1 MKERK
6 QQLSKPLNRPYRK
19 NTRRY
24 RLIMMYINMFFVLFI
39 AAFIVVGIMFT
50 FTGKRK
56 YHDEGVSYYRSGE
69 YELAINSFKKSLG
82 KDQWFS
88 EKLDVD
94 TMMYTADCYMQL
106 GDFDSA
112 LTIYEGIKT
121 NYAKKNYDDRQLDK
135 CISMV
140 NALISFGNGDY
151 SYAVTKAIAN
161 AVENDHPE
169 LNLYLAA
176 CYEQNGDLDS
186 MYNAYNAYE
195 AAFGKNAYLCN
206 RYATYYVEKREYNR
220 ALDYVNDG
228 LSFDDPEFNDGLLR
242 LRIRC
247 LSCLGEYD
255 KAYEYAKE
263 YVKSHPNDTEAK
275 ENLMFL
281 ATRVTTDDTTVYE
294 LYYGVPGA
302 DNENKGNLEKQ
313 EN

>member
-1 MKERK
+1 MAKHR
-6 QQLSKPLNRPYRK
+6 QLNKPYFK

-39 AAFIVVGIMFT
+39 AAFLVVGFMFT

-56 YHDEGVSYYRSGE
+56 YHDEGVSAYRAGQ
-69 YELAINSFKKSLG
+69 YEIAIKNFKESLA

-106 GDFDSA
+106 GDFSSA
-112 LTIYEGIKT
+112 LTIYEGIKSS
-121 NYAKKNYDDRQLDK
+121 YSKKNYDERQLDK

-140 NALISFGNGDY
+140 NALISFENGDY
-151 SYAVTKAIAN
+151 SYAVTKGIAN

-169 LNLYLAA
+169 LNLYLAI
-176 CYEQNGDLDS
+176 CYEQNGDMDS
-186 MYNAYNAYE
+186 MYSAYKAYE

-206 RYATYYVEKREYNR
+206 RYAAYYIDKREYNW

-228 LSFDDPEFNDGLLR
+228 LSYDDPEYNDGLLR

-247 LSCLGEYD
+247 LSCLGDYA
-255 KAYEYAKE
+255 KAYDYAKE
-263 YVKSHPNDTEAK
+263 YVTMHPNDKEAK
-275 ENLMFL
+275 ENLLFL

-302 DNENKGNLEKQ
+302 DNENKGNLDKKED
-313 EN
+313 